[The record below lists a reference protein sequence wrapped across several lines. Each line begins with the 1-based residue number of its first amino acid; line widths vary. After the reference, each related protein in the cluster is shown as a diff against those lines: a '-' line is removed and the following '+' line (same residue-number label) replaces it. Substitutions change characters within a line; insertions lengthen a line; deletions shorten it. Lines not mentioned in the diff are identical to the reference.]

1 MATAVAIRR
10 GRNAWRVSSYHYD
23 VLVAGTVS
31 NPQPGLVDFI
41 APRGGNAAQI
51 FTRYQPTEF
60 DLNNQYSGLSAS
72 LLSALRLPALEYPI
86 RNQNDRVI
94 HLFEATLTVNPGLA
108 PSVLQTLSA
117 LSVSLPPI
125 FANGQATFYCNG
137 QKLQITANSMA
148 GALAYTALVP
158 LAPGD
163 NLLQLVTTEYA
174 TLTGAAFD
182 IGTAL
187 FSTLCSYNGQ
197 ILWYADPGPMTAVSL
212 FELQYQTARND
223 FSRFALAQD
232 TTTNKNVVV
241 LRELPTT
248 VYDLVSQGTDTTEQ
262 VTSLI
267 VRADLHGSVVQTS
280 VTPKI
285 NSCSLEV
292 SF

>member
-1 MATAVAIRR
+1 
-10 GRNAWRVSSYHYD
+10 
-23 VLVAGTVS
+23 
-31 NPQPGLVDFI
+31 
-41 APRGGNAAQI
+41 
-51 FTRYQPTEF
+51 
-60 DLNNQYSGLSAS
+60 
-72 LLSALRLPALEYPI
+72 
-86 RNQNDRVI
+86 
-94 HLFEATLTVNPGLA
+94 
-108 PSVLQTLSA
+108 
-117 LSVSLPPI
+117 
-125 FANGQATFYCNG
+125 
-137 QKLQITANSMA
+137 
-148 GALAYTALVP
+148 
-158 LAPGD
+158 
-163 NLLQLVTTEYA
+163 
-174 TLTGAAFD
+174 
-182 IGTAL
+182 
-187 FSTLCSYNGQ
+187 
-197 ILWYADPGPMTAVSL
+197 MTAVSL